1 MKFIG
6 AKRKIQLVTG
16 ILCLVTLCFSVFSR
30 AETDLQQHMIGT
42 TYAVFNVFSQMY
54 APRDWKKEHLSWD
67 VGEERQKIID
77 TVSQNPDITI
87 KEFHRLLL
95 SSVNQLHDYHV
106 SLFISSSE
114 SATLPFRVKPSYG
127 RYFVVANFGS
137 PSTFPFD
144 LGDELIAMNDR
155 PVDEIVQDFLKK
167 SPAPQSPTEKMLA
180 AFQLTSRRAVLGE
193 EVPRGLVNL
202 VFRRKGET
210 ELSYFQTV
218 WDYTPDSLS
227 FSGFN
232 SKPRALARVSSESS
246 LSLISQLDVQMISE
260 KALLF
265 NDGFVSGNE
274 EEEGHRLGAK
284 KSFLPEMGKVISQSP
299 SHNFYNYIFEH
310 KGKKIGYVR
319 IGTYSPPIKRTS
331 KPQNLLGEY
340 TRYALQF
347 QDLINEYEQKTDML
361 VIDQIHN
368 PGGSLIYLYAL
379 ASMLSDKPLK
389 TPRHHK
395 TLSGKDIQASSEE
408 LAILEGIKS
417 EEDVKQVF
425 PDLKYLAGLPIN
437 LNFIKIYKNS
447 LSFDIE
453 QWDLGNHLTDPTYIV
468 VDTLHP
474 HPRGVYTKP
483 IIVLVD
489 ELDFSGGDFFPAIL
503 QDNKRATIFG
513 TPTSGAGGY
522 INKTLISDNYLLV
535 QKLSYTGSIAKRV
548 DGRPIENLGVTPD
561 VMYALTPE
569 DYQNGYRGYKEA
581 LLRAID
587 QKLGL

>member
-1 MKFIG
+1 MKLIG
-6 AKRKIQLVTG
+6 AKRKIQLATG
-16 ILCLVTLCFSVFSR
+16 ILCLVALCFSVFST
-30 AETDLQQHMIGT
+30 AETNLQKDMIGT
-42 TYAVFNVFSQMY
+42 TYSVFSVFSQMY

-67 VGEERQKIID
+67 VDEEREKIID
-77 TVSQNPDITI
+77 TVLQNPDITV

-106 SLFISSSE
+106 SLSILSSE
-114 SATLPFRVKPSYG
+114 SSTLPFRVKPSYG

-137 PSTFPFD
+137 PSNFPFD
-144 LGDELIAMNDR
+144 LGDELIAMNGR
-155 PVDEIVQDFLKK
+155 PVDEVVQDFLKK
-167 SPAPQSPTEKMLA
+167 SPAPQSLTEKMLA
-180 AFQLTSRRAVLGE
+180 AFQLTSRRAILGE
-193 EVPRGLVNL
+193 EVPKGLVNL

-218 WDYTPDSLS
+218 WDYNTDSLS
-227 FSGFN
+227 FFGFD
-232 SKPRALARVSSESS
+232 SKSRALARVKSESS
-246 LSLISQLDVQMISE
+246 MSFSSQFDVQMISE
-260 KALLF
+260 KALLL

-274 EEEGHRLGAK
+274 EAEGHRLGAK
-284 KSFLPEMGKVISQSP
+284 QSFLPEMGKVISQNLP
-299 SHNFYNYIFEH
+299 HDFYNYIFEH

-319 IGTYSPPIKRTS
+319 IGTYSPPIKHDS
-331 KPQNLLGEY
+331 KPQNLLVEY

-395 TLSGKDIQASSEE
+395 ALSGDDIEASIEKLIAFE
-408 LAILEGIKS
+408 RIKS
-417 EEDVKQVF
+417 EEDARQTF
-425 PDLKYLAGLPIN
+425 QGLKYLAGLPIN
-437 LNFIKIYKNS
+437 LNFIKFYKNS

-453 QWDLGNHLTDPTYIV
+453 QWKSGKNLTDPTYIV

-522 INKTLISDNYLLV
+522 VNKTSIPDNYLLV

-548 DGRPIENLGVTPD
+548 DGRPIESLGVTPD
-561 VMYALTPE
+561 IMYALTPE
-569 DYQNGYRGYKEA
+569 DYQNGYKGYKEA
-581 LLRAID
+581 LLRVID